1 MRFLLSFAYR
11 MHTSPEQDVFGFSY
25 VPLFRTRYHTLCA
38 GYSFCTKKS
47 LSQENPVTATL

>member
-25 VPLFRTRYHTLCA
+25 VPLVQNEISHAMRRVLVLH
-38 GYSFCTKKS
+38 
-47 LSQENPVTATL
+47 